1 MPRFSKRRPPS
12 RRQRQSEPTLPLIN
26 IVFLMLVFFLVAAQV
41 ARPIDGNL
49 RLVETDDPNVVPP
62 ADVLVV
68 HRDGRTTWRGT
79 PALPRVAFEGLK
91 SEGYVGP
98 ARILP
103 DRDASAAD
111 VMDVV
116 RAFQRD
122 TDAKRIVIVTERALQ

>member
-1 MPRFSKRRPPS
+1 MRKPNTRRP
-12 RRQRQSEPTLPLIN
+12 RQSEPTLPLIN

-41 ARPIDGNL
+41 ARPIDGDL

-68 HRDGRTTWRGT
+68 HQDGRTMWRGIPAT
-79 PALPRVAFEGLK
+79 PREAFDGLAA
-91 SEGYVGP
+91 EGYVGP

-103 DRDASAAD
+103 DRDASARD
-111 VMDVV
+111 VMNVV

-122 TDAKRIVIVTERALQ
+122 TDAERIVIVTERALK